1 MVVGPP
7 GVKGVL
13 LGTNVGLIGGFLV
26 YRGGYMGL
34 PSKSSKIPSL
44 NPTSRFQKSND
55 QIPPNKE
62 ARGIYSTFLGAH
74 KREEFH
80 MGVSENGGYTTQMSI
95 AMGE

>member
-1 MVVGPP
+1 
-7 GVKGVL
+7 
-13 LGTNVGLIGGFLV
+13 
-26 YRGGYMGL
+26 MGL
-34 PSKSSKIPSL
+34 PSTSSKIPSL

-62 ARGIYSTFLGAH
+62 ARGIYSTYIYISIFILGAH